1 MHQNQCLMETN
12 PPQRY
17 NKYFDYASKI
27 VKLCIESALFSALI
41 VCMMTNQ
48 QRTLIR
54 ECVVVLIRQ
63 TWRMLTPFL
72 LGKGGVRLLI
82 SRPRRRL
89 ELLPGVR

>member
-1 MHQNQCLMETN
+1 MHQNQCVMETN

-48 QRTLIR
+48 QRTP
-54 ECVVVLIRQ
+54 E
-63 TWRMLTPFL
+63 
-72 LGKGGVRLLI
+72 
-82 SRPRRRL
+82 
-89 ELLPGVR
+89 